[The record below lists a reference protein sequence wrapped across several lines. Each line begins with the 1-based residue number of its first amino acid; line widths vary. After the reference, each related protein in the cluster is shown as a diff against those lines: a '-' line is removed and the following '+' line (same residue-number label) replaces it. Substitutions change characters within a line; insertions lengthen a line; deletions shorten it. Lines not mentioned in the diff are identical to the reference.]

1 MTLDEADAQL
11 ADWQAR
17 LALAGSNL
25 IELDDLFTYKRL
37 RGEIGEAPPVL
48 VGITAKRVIPA
59 LAAVQDMW
67 QYLQLLQDLLRRA
80 LELRKGVR
88 LWTQERVLNEIDQML
103 TGPSLSLQTTQKP
116 LALRGLLSTTSQT
129 ETVTPNDLMQFMMR
143 AFEMAKDTI
152 LEVDGAWKRL
162 EPTLSEFESQLTTL
176 SASAVALGSDAEAE
190 LAPLRSKLK
199 ALYARVVTDPL
210 GVNSDLAREFLPGL
224 DQVRARLDQVAARRS
239 EALTLKDRADALL
252 DELKETNRRCADAL
266 VECRGKIAA
275 PNGLRAPLPD
285 SALEDLQSWLLTL
298 VQTLHQGN
306 WQAALVGLNRWLESG
321 RNYLAA
327 ERATLA
333 ANSAPVDSL
342 AELRGRLSS
351 LRAKTRVYAQRGAP
365 ADPALESL
373 ATETERLLSLH
384 PAPLAEAQ
392 AAFNAYEKRL
402 NLLLRVWP
410 SA

>member
-1 MTLDEADAQL
+1 MTLDEVDAQL

-25 IELDDLFTYKRL
+25 IELDDLFAYKRL
-37 RGEIGEAPPVL
+37 RGEIGETPPVL

-88 LWTQERVLNEIDQML
+88 LWTQERVLNEIQQML

-129 ETVTPNDLMQFMMR
+129 ETVSPDDLMQFMMR

-162 EPTLSEFESQLTTL
+162 EPTLSDFETQLTAL
-176 SASAVALGSDAEAE
+176 SVSAMALGSDAEAE
-190 LAPLRSKLK
+190 LAPLRCKLK
-199 ALYARVVTDPL
+199 ALYARIVTDPL
-210 GVNSDLAREFLPGL
+210 GVNSDLAREFLPGV

-239 EALTLKDRADALL
+239 QALALKDRADALL

-275 PNGLRAPLPD
+275 PVGLRAPMPD

-306 WQAALVGLNRWLESG
+306 WQAALVGLARWLESG
-321 RNYLAA
+321 QNYLIA

-333 ANSAPVDSL
+333 ANSAPIDSL

-351 LRAKTRVYAQRGAP
+351 LRAKTHVYAQRGAP
-365 ADPALESL
+365 PDSALEAL
-373 ATETERLLSLH
+373 AAETDRLLSLH

-392 AAFNAYEKRL
+392 SAFNAYEKRL
-402 NLLLRVWP
+402 NLLLRIWP